1 MTKIKE
7 KTVSI
12 LVNNKPDVLAR
23 IAGVFSLRS
32 FNIESISANVTKD
45 PGKTK
50 IILTTKGN
58 QDTLVTIEK
67 QINNLVD
74 IIQVNDLTK
83 IPSIRREMI
92 LIRLKVNE
100 TNQRGVIQ
108 AVEAL
113 HGRVLSKDDGYW
125 IVEVTGDTDEMESIL
140 ARFEKLG
147 MEDFTRTGTVALEQ
161 IKS

>member
-1 MTKIKE
+1 MTKINE

-45 PGKTK
+45 PRKSK

-83 IPSIRREMI
+83 IPSVRREML
-92 LIRLKVNE
+92 LIRLKVNT
-100 TNQRGVIQ
+100 TNQNRVIHEVETFRGKV
-108 AVEAL
+108 V
-113 HGRVLSKDDGYW
+113 SKDDGYW
-125 IVEVTGDTDEMESIL
+125 IVEITGDTDEIEKIL
-140 ARFEKLG
+140 ASFDELG
-147 MEDFTRTGTVALEQ
+147 MDDFTRTGTVALEQ
-161 IKS
+161 LKP

>member
-45 PGKTK
+45 PGKSK
-50 IILTTKGN
+50 IILTTRGN

-74 IIQVNDLTK
+74 IIQVSDLTK

-92 LIRLKVNE
+92 LIRLKVS
-100 TNQRGVIQ
+100 TANQNSIIQ
-108 AVEAL
+108 AMEKL
-113 HGRVLSKDDGYW
+113 HGRVLSKEEGYW
-125 IVEVTGDTDEMESIL
+125 IVEVSGDVDEIDAIL
-140 ARFEKLG
+140 ARFDELG
-147 MEDFTRTGTVALEQ
+147 MDDFTRTGTVALEQ
-161 IKS
+161 IA